1 MALTASEERKVIA
14 QLFNDEKMQVALDK
28 ILAGKRL
35 EDKAYEQ
42 LVSRAFVDRAKIGFG
57 GATLFTL
64 SDPDMHMRAAALMG
78 VNDVGKSI
86 IDDEDF
92 IKRNLPDF
100 LTLAKNGSESSP
112 LMNAEI
118 CRAMVRYIND
128 PEDMRM
134 PEPAKQ
140 AFDSVLTNEFKKSL
154 TQKMLDG
161 AFSSPLSEPDTER
174 LYANFGLKS
183 VSIDP
188 DELEKLNAKL
198 NEDSPEVE
206 AVDIPSNT
214 DNVANNDSPD
224 RGNATLS
231 TDAMLQQIGMMA
243 EKADK
248 EARKHRLQVD
258 AQTEAQ
264 MAINKLMDENPTWVR
279 RTTIHKLK
287 DKITNGTN
295 SLLGQDPLVYPS
307 ESLFGDSLA
316 VMDAHGRVEQT
327 LLNYRSGPGLNK
339 RVEFKSP
346 SVPEEAYQLAAL
358 QVKRDGISK
367 PHVSSN
373 FRDPKVALAFMEK
386 SVTAL
391 IQAGYSIDDISVDRH
406 LQNAFENYKLEHAE
420 PVFSIGERPEETPMQ
435 EPVHTRD
442 VMPEEI
448 IEAKNVEINSPTVHV
463 ADQLADIEKGLS
475 FDDIPNEQLLPVM
488 PLLVELANPE
498 RTWQQIQDESGLTPT
513 GRGVVERLK
522 LHLDSAVSKLDPES
536 DRFSQNGP
544 NEKAVKLIAE
554 SLNLLEPIYGKE
566 VLNRI
571 MPSLQQ
577 KADEIMK
584 KEAER
589 DEKLARAQ
597 ENQQGGDPQVN
608 NQQNNQGNVPS
619 NNAVSAQPGDVAPI
633 SNQEFGF
640 DPNLNGNDIP
650 DHMKEGPPIV
660 ENDFPDHMKEGPPI
674 VENDFV
680 EPPIYDEFVENQYI
694 DQNDIH
700 NIDGMAAA
708 PQQSVDDMSAMQQQ
722 SVDDMSAMQQQ
733 SVDDMSAMQQQS
745 VDDINAVPQQSIDDI
760 NAVPQQSIDDMNA
773 VPQQS
778 IDDMSAVPQQ
788 SIDDMSA
795 VPQQSIDDMN
805 AVPQQSVDDMSAMPQ
820 QSIDDMTVAI
830 HQAIDDYEANTQTE
844 KHETPAAKELGV
856 GSERTRV
863 PDSWIQKLEEL
874 GWEDLTP
881 EQVRKIP
888 KPSEFGEDQRK
899 TGAYTIASTVNALL
913 NMDEFLIDTA
923 SPKEKAFID
932 RMPDD
937 MLPPKIKTELEKA
950 PDVNPVVEP
959 EDQSEFT
966 RRKR

>member
-64 SDPDMHMRAAALMG
+64 SDSDMQMRAAALMG

-100 LTLAKNGSESSP
+100 LTLAKNGSENSP

-134 PEPAKQ
+134 PEPARQ
-140 AFDSVLTNEFKKSL
+140 AFDSVLTNDFKESL
-154 TQKMLDG
+154 TQKMFDG
-161 AFSSPLSEPDTER
+161 AFSSPLSESDTEK

-183 VSIDP
+183 VSIDQ
-188 DELEKLNAKL
+188 DELEELNVQL
-198 NEDSPEVE
+198 NEEPPKVQDVDS
-206 AVDIPSNT
+206 PSNT
-214 DNVANNDSPD
+214 DDIASETSPD

-287 DKITNGTN
+287 DKVRNGTN

-367 PHVSSN
+367 PHVSSS

-391 IQAGYSIDDISVDRH
+391 VEAGYSIDDISVDRH
-406 LQNAFENYKLEHAE
+406 LQNAFENYKLEHAA
-420 PVFSIGERPEETPMQ
+420 PVFSIGERPEEAPVQ
-435 EPVHTRD
+435 EPEQTRE

-448 IEAKNVEINSPTVHV
+448 VEAKNIEINSPTIHV
-463 ADQLADIEKGLS
+463 ADQLADIEKGLG

-498 RTWQQIQDESGLTPT
+498 KTWQQIQDESGLTPT
-513 GRGVVERLK
+513 GRDVVERLK

-536 DRFSQNGP
+536 DKFSKNGP

-577 KADEIMK
+577 KADKIMK

-589 DEKLARAQ
+589 AEKLARAQ
-597 ENQQGGDPQVN
+597 ENQQGGEPQMSS
-608 NQQNNQGNVPS
+608 QQNNQGVGAQQNEQGNVPS
-619 NNAVSAQPGDVAPI
+619 NDGVSAQPGDVAPVN
-633 SNQEFGF
+633 NQEFGF
-640 DPNLNGNDIP
+640 DPNLNGNDVP
-650 DHMKEGPPIV
+650 EHMKEGPPIV
-660 ENDFPDHMKEGPPI
+660 D
-674 VENDFV
+674 NDFV
-680 EPPIYDEFVENQYI
+680 EPPVYDEFGENQYN
-694 DQNDIH
+694 DQNDIY
-700 NIDGMAAA
+700 NIDEMAAA
-708 PQQSVDDMSAMQQQ
+708 PHQGVDDMG
-722 SVDDMSAMQQQ
+722 
-733 SVDDMSAMQQQS
+733 
-745 VDDINAVPQQSIDDI
+745 
-760 NAVPQQSIDDMNA
+760 
-773 VPQQS
+773 
-778 IDDMSAVPQQ
+778 
-788 SIDDMSA
+788 
-795 VPQQSIDDMN
+795 
-805 AVPQQSVDDMSAMPQ
+805 AMPPQ
-820 QSIDDMTVAI
+820 NVDEMAAAID
-830 HQAIDDYEANTQTE
+830 QAINEYEANTQGNSPASIDE
-844 KHETPAAKELGV
+844 QMSDINDVYPNVGAEQVETPEPPAAKELG
-856 GSERTRV
+856 GESERTRV

-881 EQVRKIP
+881 EQVRNIP

-899 TGAYTIASTVNALL
+899 TGAYTIASTVDALL

-923 SPKEKAFID
+923 SPKERAFID

-950 PDVNPVVEP
+950 PDVNPTVEP
-959 EDQSEFT
+959 EAQNEFT

>member
-64 SDPDMHMRAAALMG
+64 SDSDMQMRAAALMG

-92 IKRNLPDF
+92 IKINLPDF

-140 AFDSVLTNEFKKSL
+140 AFDSVLTNEFKESL
-154 TQKMLDG
+154 TQKMFDG
-161 AFSSPLSEPDTER
+161 AFTSPLSEPDTEK
-174 LYANFGLKS
+174 LYADFGLKS
-183 VSIDP
+183 VSVDP

-198 NEDSPEVE
+198 NEESPEIE
-206 AVDIPSNT
+206 AVDTPSNA
-214 DNVANNDSPD
+214 DDVASKASPD

-287 DKITNGTN
+287 DKVMNGTN

-339 RVEFKSP
+339 RVEFKNP
-346 SVPEEAYQLAAL
+346 NAPEEAYQLAAL

-367 PHVSSN
+367 PHVSSS

-391 IQAGYSIDDISVDRH
+391 VDAGYSLDDISVDRH
-406 LQNAFENYKLEHAE
+406 LQNAFENYKLENSE
-420 PVFSIGERPEETPMQ
+420 PAFSIGERPEEAPLQ
-435 EPVHTRD
+435 EPEQTRE

-448 IEAKNVEINSPTVHV
+448 VEARNIEINSPTIHI
-463 ADQLADIEKGLS
+463 ADQLADIEKGLG

-498 RTWQQIQDESGLTPT
+498 KTWQQIQDESGLTPT
-513 GRGVVERLK
+513 GRDVVERLK

-536 DRFSQNGP
+536 DKYSKNGP
-544 NEKAVKLIAE
+544 NEKAVKLIAD

-571 MPSLQQ
+571 MPSLQR
-577 KADEIMK
+577 KADDIMK
-584 KEAER
+584 RDAEKA
-589 DEKLARAQ
+589 EKLARVQ
-597 ENQQGGDPQVN
+597 ENQQGGEPQVN
-608 NQQNNQGNVPS
+608 NQKNSQGVDAQQNEQGNKPS
-619 NNAVSAQPGDVAPI
+619 NDGGGAQPGDVAPV
-633 SNQEFGF
+633 SDQEFGF
-640 DPNLNGNDIP
+640 DPNLNGSDVP

-660 ENDFPDHMKEGPPI
+660 DND
-674 VENDFV
+674 VA
-680 EPPIYDEFVENQYI
+680 EPPIYDEFVDNGYS
-694 DQNDIH
+694 DQNDIY
-700 NIDGMAAA
+700 NIDDMAAMPQQNVDDMSAAPQQNVDDIAAAPQQNVDDMAAA
-708 PQQSVDDMSAMQQQ
+708 PQQNVDDMAAS
-722 SVDDMSAMQQQ
+722 
-733 SVDDMSAMQQQS
+733 
-745 VDDINAVPQQSIDDI
+745 PQQNVDQMSVSRQQEIDE
-760 NAVPQQSIDDMNA
+760 
-773 VPQQS
+773 
-778 IDDMSAVPQQ
+778 
-788 SIDDMSA
+788 
-795 VPQQSIDDMN
+795 
-805 AVPQQSVDDMSAMPQ
+805 
-820 QSIDDMTVAI
+820 MTAGLN
-830 HQAIDDYEANTQTE
+830 QAIEEYEANLQNNSDASIDE
-844 KHETPAAKELGV
+844 EINDINDLSPNVVNEQVETPEPPAVNELSGE
-856 GSERTRV
+856 SERTRV

-881 EQVRKIP
+881 EQVRNIP

-937 MLPPKIKTELEKA
+937 MLPPRIKAEPENA
-950 PDVNPVVEP
+950 QDVEPVVEP
-959 EDQSEFT
+959 DAQNEFT